1 MTLPWW
7 RRWRASVPAAVLTF
21 AGAVAAVWLVGSA
34 GPALARPSAA
44 GPQATGGRQAAVTV
58 TRRDFVHAVRLS
70 GTVEAIQ
77 STTVAAPRLAGPN
90 TQSLVITRLIRPGST
105 VQAGDL
111 VVEFDRQQQ
120 LTNALD
126 RRAELADLEQQ
137 IRKREAQERAAAAKD
152 DSEIKVAQSSQS
164 RAELEMVKNPMI
176 AKIEAEKN
184 VNALEQAKATLKQLQ
199 TTYELKRKAAEA
211 DIRMLQIRRDRAENA
226 MKMAETNAARMAIS
240 APIAGMVV
248 IKTIWK
254 SGQMAEVQEG
264 EEVRAGV
271 PVADIVNPNAM
282 RVRARVN
289 QADINDLRL
298 GQPVNIGLDAYP
310 DLRFRGTIVQ
320 LSPLGVISTL
330 SPKVRTFIVLIN
342 VEGSHP
348 NLMPDLTASL
358 DVELSRQPKV
368 LVIPRDSVRNS
379 GDRTLVSVQRGS
391 GFEERPVT
399 LGAANAHEVVVASG
413 LDEGAVIARNV
424 QSRATR

>member
-1 MTLPWW
+1 MTLPRW
-7 RRWRASVPAAVLTF
+7 RRRPTALLAAVSTF
-21 AGAVAAVWLVGSA
+21 GTAAALVWLVESGV
-34 GPALARPSAA
+34 GLARPAA
-44 GPQATGGRQAAVTV
+44 ADPQTSGRQGVVTV
-58 TRRDFVHAVRLS
+58 GRRDFVRAVRLS
-70 GTVEAIQ
+70 GTVEAIE
-77 STTVAAPRLAGPN
+77 STTIAAPRLAGPN
-90 TQSLVITRLIRPGST
+90 TQSLVITRLVRAGST

-152 DSEIKVAQSSQS
+152 DSEIKVAESSQS

-184 VNALEQAKATLKQLQ
+184 VNALEQARATLAQLQ
-199 TTYELKRKAAEA
+199 RTYDLKRKAAAA

-226 MKMAETNAARMAIS
+226 MKMAETNAARMAIT

-289 QADINDLRL
+289 QADINALRL
-298 GQPVNIGLDAYP
+298 GQVVTVGLDAYP
-310 DLRFRGTIVQ
+310 DLRFRGTIAQ
-320 LSPLGVISTL
+320 ISPLGVISTL
-330 SPKVRTFIVLIN
+330 SPKVRTFVVLI
-342 VEGSHP
+342 VVQGSHP

-358 DVELSRQPKV
+358 DVELARQPKV
-368 LVIPRDSVRNS
+368 LVIPRDAVRRD
-379 GDRTLVSVQRGS
+379 GDRTLVSVQRGGS
-391 GFEERPVT
+391 FDDRPVT
-399 LGAANAHEVVVASG
+399 LGESNAHEVVVASG
-413 LDEGAVIARNV
+413 LDEGAVVARNV
-424 QSRATR
+424 QSRVTR

>member
-1 MTLPWW
+1 MTEVTKH
-7 RRWRASVPAAVLTF
+7 RAQALGWLAV
-21 AGAVAAVWLVGSA
+21 AGAGLLIAVGVWSA
-34 GPALARPSAA
+34 GRDWRGTVSAA
-44 GPQATGGRQAAVTV
+44 DPQTTSGRQGAITV
-58 TRRDFVHAVRLS
+58 ARRDFVRAVRLS
-70 GTVEAIQ
+70 GTVEAIE
-77 STTVAAPRLAGPN
+77 STTIAAPRLSGPN
-90 TQSLVITRLIRPGST
+90 TQSLVITRLVRPGST

-152 DSEIKVAQSSQS
+152 ESEIKVAESSQS
-164 RAELEMVKNPMI
+164 RAELEMIKNPMI

-184 VNALEQAKATLKQLQ
+184 VNALEQAKATLQQLK
-199 TTYELKRKAAEA
+199 TTYDLKRKAAEA
-211 DIRMLQIRRDRAENA
+211 DIAMLRIRRDRAGNA
-226 MKMAETNAARMAIS
+226 MKMAETNAARMAIT
-240 APIAGMVV
+240 APIGGMVV
-248 IKTIWK
+248 LKTIWK

-289 QADINDLRL
+289 QADVNDLRL
-298 GQPVNIGLDAYP
+298 GQAVTVGLDAYP
-310 DLRFRGTIVQ
+310 DLRFAGKIAQ
-320 LSPLGVISTL
+320 ISPLGVISTL

-358 DVELSRQPKV
+358 DVELARQPRA
-368 LVIPRDSVRNS
+368 LVIPRDSVRHD
-379 GDRTLVSVQRGS
+379 GERALVAVQRGS
-391 GFEERPVT
+391 GYEDRPVT
-399 LGAANAHEVVVASG
+399 LGAANAHEVVVTGG
-413 LDEGAVIARNV
+413 LDEGVVIARNV
-424 QSRATR
+424 QSRAAR

>member
-7 RRWRASVPAAVLTF
+7 RRWRRAALAAVSTFAAAALAVWVVESAGLGLAKPAA
-21 AGAVAAVWLVGSA
+21 AD
-34 GPALARPSAA
+34 
-44 GPQATGGRQAAVTV
+44 PQTSGRQGSVSVA
-58 TRRDFVHAVRLS
+58 RRDFVRGVRLS

-77 STTVAAPRLAGPN
+77 STTIAAPRLAGPN
-90 TQSLVITRLIRPGST
+90 TQSLVITRLVRPGTT

-137 IRKREAQERAAAAKD
+137 IRKREAQERAATAKD
-152 DSEIKVAQSSQS
+152 DSEIKVAESSQA

-176 AKIEAEKN
+176 ARIEAEKN
-184 VNALEQAKATLKQLQ
+184 INALEQAKATLKQLQ
-199 TTYELKRKAAEA
+199 TTYDLKRKAAEA
-211 DIRMLQIRRDRAENA
+211 DIRMLRIRRDRAENA
-226 MKMAETNAARMAIS
+226 MQMAETNASRMAIT

-248 IKTIWK
+248 LKTIWK

-298 GQPVNIGLDAYP
+298 GQAVTVGLDAYP
-310 DLRFRGTIVQ
+310 DLRFRGTVAQI
-320 LSPLGVISTL
+320 SPLGVISTL
-330 SPKVRTFIVLIN
+330 SPKVRTFVVLIN

-358 DVELSRQPKV
+358 DVELSRQAKV
-368 LVIPRDSVRNS
+368 LVIPRDSVRRD
-379 GDRTLVSVQRGS
+379 GDRVVVSVQRGS

-399 LGAANAHEVVVASG
+399 LGDANAYEVVVASG
-413 LDEGAVIARNV
+413 LDEGAVVARNV

>member
-1 MTLPWW
+1 M
-7 RRWRASVPAAVLTF
+7 AGSAAVLTF
-21 AGAVAAVWLVGSA
+21 TGAAAVVWLVESA
-34 GPALARPSAA
+34 GVGLARPSAA
-44 GPQATGGRQAAVTV
+44 DQQTTGRQGAVTV
-58 TRRDFVHAVRLS
+58 ARRDFVRAVRLS
-70 GTVEAIQ
+70 GTVEAIK
-77 STTVAAPRLAGPN
+77 STTIAAPRLAGPN
-90 TQSLVITRLIRPGST
+90 TQSLIITRLVRPGST

-199 TTYELKRKAAEA
+199 TTYDLKRKAAEA
-211 DIRMLQIRRDRAENA
+211 DIRMLQIRRDRADNA

-248 IKTIWK
+248 LKTIWK

-271 PVADIVNPNAM
+271 PVADIVNPNEM

-298 GQPVNIGLDAYP
+298 GMAVNVGLDAYP
-310 DLRFRGTIVQ
+310 DLRFRGTITQ
-320 LSPLGVISTL
+320 ISPLGVISTL

-368 LVIPRDSVRNS
+368 LVIPRDSVRTDGERS
-379 GDRTLVSVQRGS
+379 VVSVQRGS
-391 GFEERPVT
+391 NFEERPVT

-424 QSRATR
+424 QTRAPR

>member
-1 MTLPWW
+1 MPLLRPSRKPAW
-7 RRWRASVPAAVLTF
+7 AALVAVAGLGVAVSLFPKSGIVAPAA
-21 AGAVAAVWLVGSA
+21 ANGQENGA
-34 GPALARPSAA
+34 
-44 GPQATGGRQAAVTV
+44 RQGLVTV
-58 TRRDFVHAVRLS
+58 SRRDFVRAIRLN

-77 STTVAAPRLAGPN
+77 STTIAAPRLSGPN
-90 TQSLVITRLIRPGST
+90 AQSLVITRLIRPGST

-152 DSEIKVAQSSQS
+152 DSEIKVAESSQS
-164 RAELEMVKNPMI
+164 RAELEMIKNPMI

-211 DIRMLQIRRDRAENA
+211 DIRMLSIRRDRAENA
-226 MKMAETNAARMAIS
+226 MKMAETNASRMAIT
-240 APIAGMVV
+240 APIGGMVV
-248 IKTIWK
+248 LKTIWK

-282 RVRARVN
+282 RVRSRVN
-289 QADINDLRL
+289 QADVNDLRL
-298 GQPVNIGLDAYP
+298 GQAVTVGLDAYP
-310 DLRFRGTIVQ
+310 ELRFAGRISQ

-358 DVELSRQPKV
+358 DVELARQPGV
-368 LVIPRDSVRNS
+368 LVIPRDAVRRD
-379 GDRTLVSVQRGS
+379 GERALVSVQRGS
-391 GFEERPVT
+391 GLEERQVT
-399 LGAANAHEVVVASG
+399 LGEANAHEVVVVSG
-413 LDEGAVIARNV
+413 LDAGAVIARNV
-424 QSRATR
+424 QSRASR